1 MLSPPP
7 HRTQSWR
14 PCLPGQPWASGWRS
28 TDRPVPSPR
37 GWTIGFS
44 ERGAA
49 HNRALPR
56 CLSSRRCMR
65 SWRVRGWPLSRPEAA
80 RPPPP
85 SSLPSMAEWPGGTR
99 AFPRW
104 RERSRCT
111 CAHETPPLGGTVR
124 VSRPRPVSWQPLS
137 RPKLTVLRAR
147 QPPPCTP
154 WLSCRFTKPRRS
166 NRCTRVVPTRGW
178 CRSCARRLTSL
189 YERRKSRRGPSGRR
203 CPPWWSRS
211 AISGSTWQRWRTSTR
226 HAFSTPPSPREGCSA
241 TPSRAS
247 PSSSRRYSS
256 RPRRSSTSCPGVM
269 HHPPLPPGP
278 GLSLPIA
285 VGALLHPPEPL
296 RPRPNRH
303 IGRRVEPL
311 AGKRRPPRPS
321 QAPSRPGSRRSGP
334 DAGNPEMLEFALSQE
349 TARTA
354 PLLPP
359 VEGREENLLFRFVSV
374 PPLVQ
379 GPAVPTFSKK
389 EQFPFPPGS
398 QVHGTTVCDAL
409 PPHSRPRPILPVA
422 KRVRFGDDIPPHA
435 PLASPVRDPGSSVRM
450 PQNAP
455 PSVPSTP
462 TPFRCTTTG
471 TSIVP
476 LEPLAQRLEAWLT
489 LPSLSR
495 WLMRTIWLGYAI
507 QFARRPPK
515 FNGVLET
522 SVAVRNAPVLREE
535 IAVLLAKDAIEPVPP
550 AEMRQGFY
558 SPYFIVPKKGGGLR
572 PILDLRVLNR
582 ALHKLPF
589 KMLTHR
595 RMIKCIQPQ
604 DWFAAID
611 LKDAYF
617 HVSILPRHRPF
628 LRFAFEGRAWQYRVL
643 PFGLSLSPRVFT
655 KVVEGALTPLRE
667 VGVRILNYLDDWL
680 ILAQSREQLGDHRD
694 LVLRHLSQ
702 LGLRVN
708 WEKSKLSPVQR
719 ISFLGVELDS
729 VSMTARLTEE
739 RAQAVLNC
747 LSSFRG
753 RNVVPLKQFQRLL
766 GHMASAAAVT
776 PLGLL
781 HMRPLQHWLH
791 SRVPRWA
798 WRQRYTASR
807 YLPAVSPLPQPLDR
821 PCLSTGRGAPRT
833 SVPAYCCHNRCL
845 QHGLGR
851 YMQRAGSLGALDRA
865 PTALAHQLPG
875 AVGSAFSLAAVPAT
889 AVGQARASPHGQH
902 CGGLVYQPPGGY
914 TITPHVT
921 TRPPSP
927 PLESHAVQVTAC
939 CSHPGA
945 AQSCGRRALTTAH
958 VPRRMATPSRDDPA
972 DLESIRGS
980 SGRPVCLPRVLPLP
994 AVLLPDRG
1002 PPRHRRTGTQ
1012 LASGLT
1018 QVCVSP
1024 SEPTCTDTV
1033 QAQGGRG
1040 AGPAGC
1046 APLAHPD
1053 LVSRTH
1059 FPRDS
1064 TSLVHSSEEGPPF
1077 SGARH
1082 HMAPASRSMEP
1093 PCVAPGRDAADL
1105 SGLPPAVVETIIQAR
1120 APSTRQTYALKW
1132 SLFATWCSSRREDPR
1147 RCTIGVVLSFLQERL
1162 ERRLSPS
1169 TLKVYV
1175 AAIAAHHDAVDGR
1188 SLGKHDLIMRF
1199 LKGARRMNPSRPPLV
1214 PSWDLSIVLSGLQR
1228 GPFEPLDSVELKFLS
1243 LKTALLTA
1251 LTSIKRVGDL
1261 QAFSVSEECLV
1272 FGPVY
1277 SHVVLRPRPGYVPK
1291 VPTTPFCDQVVNLQA
1306 LPSEEADP
1314 ALALLCPVRA
1324 LRIYVTRTRSVR
1336 SSEQLFVCHGGQQKG
1351 KAVSKQRL
1359 AHWIVEA
1366 VALAYQSQGEPC
1378 PLGVRAHSTRS
1389 VASSH
1394 ALAHGASLA
1403 DICRA
1408 AGWATPNTFARFYNL
1423 RVEPVSSRVLGK

>member
-1 MLSPPP
+1 MGSRPLRMKVRWGCPPRVLSPPP

-37 GWTIGFS
+37 SWTIGFS

-49 HNRALPR
+49 HNRALPW

-85 SSLPSMAEWPGGTR
+85 SPPSSLPSMAEWMARGYAGIPQVER
-99 AFPRW
+99 AVAVHLCPRNAATW
-104 RERSRCT
+104 RN
-111 CAHETPPLGGTVR
+111 
-124 VSRPRPVSWQPLS
+124 RPRLPSKAC
-137 RPKLTVLRAR
+137 KLTAALAAKAYSAAGQAASDLHAMAILQVHQAKALKQVHEGSTDPGLMQELRTATDFALRATKVTAR
-147 QPPPCTP
+147 SLGKAMSTMVVQERHL
-154 WLSCRFTKPRRS
+154 WLNLAEMKDVDKARFLDAPISQGGLFGDTVEGFAQQFSAVQQQTEAIQHILPRRD
-166 NRCTRVVPTRGW
+166 
-178 CRSCARRLTSL
+178 A
-189 YERRKSRRGPSGRR
+189 PST
-203 CPPWWSRS
+203 
-211 AISGSTWQRWRTSTR
+211 A
-226 HAFSTPPSPREGCSA
+226 A
-241 TPSRAS
+241 
-247 PSSSRRYSS
+247 
-256 RPRRSSTSCPGVM
+256 
-269 HHPPLPPGP
+269 PGP
-278 GLSLPIA
+278 GLGLPVA
-285 VGALLHPPEPL
+285 VGALRRPPEPL

-303 IGRRVEPL
+303 IGRCVEPL
-311 AGKRRPPRPS
+311 AGERRPPRPS
-321 QAPSRPGSRRSGP
+321 QAPSRPGNRRSGP

-374 PPLVQ
+374 PPLVR

-495 WLMRTIWLGYAI
+495 WLTRTIRLGYAI

-680 ILAQSREQLGDHRD
+680 ILAQSREQLGDHSD

-708 WEKSKLSPVQR
+708 WKKSKLSPVQR

-798 WRQRYTASR
+798 WRRGTLRVGISQQCRRSLSPWTDLAFLRAGVPLEQVSRHTVVTTDASSTGWGATCNGQAASGLWTGPRRLWHINCLELWAVHLALRQFRPLLLGKHVLVRTDNTA
-807 YLPAVSPLPQPLDR
+807 AVSYINRLGGIRSHRMSQLARHLLLWSHTQFKSLRAVHIPGQLNRAADALSRQLTFPGEWRLHPETIRLIWSRFGEAQVDLFASPESSHYQLYFSLTESPLGTD
-821 PCLSTGRGAPRT
+821 
-833 SVPAYCCHNRCL
+833 
-845 QHGLGR
+845 
-851 YMQRAGSLGALDRA
+851 
-865 PTALAHQLPG
+865 ALAHSWPRALRKY
-875 AVGSAFSLAAVPAT
+875 AFPPVSLLAQTLCKLREDEEQVLLVAPHWPTRTWFPELISLATVPPWRIPLRKDLLS
-889 AVGQARASPHGQH
+889 Q
-902 CGGLVYQPPGGY
+902 GLG
-914 TITPHVT
+914 TIWH
-921 TRPPSP
+921 
-927 PLESHAVQVTAC
+927 
-939 CSHPGA
+939 
-945 AQSCGRRALTTAH
+945 
-958 VPRRMATPSRDDPA
+958 SR
-972 DLESIRGS
+972 
-980 SGRPVCLPRVLPLP
+980 
-994 AVLLPDRG
+994 
-1002 PPRHRRTGTQ
+1002 
-1012 LASGLT
+1012 
-1018 QVCVSP
+1018 
-1024 SEPTCTDTV
+1024 
-1033 QAQGGRG
+1033 
-1040 AGPAGC
+1040 
-1046 APLAHPD
+1046 PD
-1053 LVSRTH
+1053 LWNLHVWLL
-1059 FPRDS
+1059 D
-1064 TSLVHSSEEGPPF
+1064 G
-1077 SGARH
+1077 
-1082 HMAPASRSMEP
+1082 
-1093 PCVAPGRDAADL
+1093 
-1105 SGLPPAVVETIIQAR
+1105 
-1120 APSTRQTYALKW
+1120 TRQTWVVYH
-1132 SLFATWCSSRREDPR
+1132 RR
-1147 RCTIGVVLSFLQERL
+1147 
-1162 ERRLSPS
+1162 
-1169 TLKVYV
+1169 
-1175 AAIAAHHDAVDGR
+1175 
-1188 SLGKHDLIMRF
+1188 
-1199 LKGARRMNPSRPPLV
+1199 
-1214 PSWDLSIVLSGLQR
+1214 W
-1228 GPFEPLDSVELKFLS
+1228 
-1243 LKTALLTA
+1243 
-1251 LTSIKRVGDL
+1251 
-1261 QAFSVSEECLV
+1261 
-1272 FGPVY
+1272 
-1277 SHVVLRPRPGYVPK
+1277 
-1291 VPTTPFCDQVVNLQA
+1291 
-1306 LPSEEADP
+1306 
-1314 ALALLCPVRA
+1314 
-1324 LRIYVTRTRSVR
+1324 
-1336 SSEQLFVCHGGQQKG
+1336 
-1351 KAVSKQRL
+1351 
-1359 AHWIVEA
+1359 
-1366 VALAYQSQGEPC
+1366 
-1378 PLGVRAHSTRS
+1378 
-1389 VASSH
+1389 
-1394 ALAHGASLA
+1394 
-1403 DICRA
+1403 
-1408 AGWATPNTFARFYNL
+1408 
-1423 RVEPVSSRVLGK
+1423 